1 MATITKTF
9 VENEYSSNRSTWTF
23 TFTSTNKSVNADFTL
38 NPITATAKYVG
49 SNKGYAGASAYF
61 DLYIDDVKVRNADN
75 YVVYA
80 SYRLP
85 ASLEVDDMAWA
96 SNTTKTLAGGI
107 GVSDGSLTIP
117 LSSIFT
123 SSNKNK
129 RTLSVT
135 GQVDGYNGFYGY
147 SRNANWDYENWFEAF
162 YGETVGELATITLD
176 APPIAQVGTP
186 TYATP
191 HYAGLGAY
199 SVPVT
204 SATAQYGGDVSTIT
218 LTIGSDS
225 VTQNYATPSVTNQ
238 TLSLVP
244 SIAGTYT
251 PTIAGTDSRGQVTSV
266 NLNPVIV
273 NAYNVPN
280 VSFDIQ
286 RCTDIGKL
294 DVEGE
299 YGLVSARISYTS
311 AIANLTQPT
320 ITVQDESGTTITS
333 SAIWYTSWTAQS
345 GVQNVVNWT
354 NYNPQ
359 SPVTLYGVIS
369 ATGSV
374 LSPSKSY
381 IISVTP
387 TDNLGGVATTI
398 TQTLPSSFFTIDF
411 QAGGK
416 EIAFGAVADD
426 DVTNYPE
433 GLFKCAMSFKLKD
446 NLFWVGTRSEY
457 EQAVA
462 DDKMPEHTIV
472 FITDET
478 ADYVVEQGTSGDWIY
493 RKWNS
498 GIAECW
504 CKKTATTNSG
514 GTYNFNFACPTF
526 FISTQPIYVTG
537 SAWSSGYTTT
547 VLGYTNTAYSS
558 GAWRIDAWLVNGKAS
573 ASCGA
578 TFKVIG
584 KWK

>member
-23 TFTSTNKSVNADFTL
+23 TFTSTNKSVSADFTL

-61 DLYIDDVKVRNADN
+61 DLYIDDIEVRNADN
-75 YVVYA
+75 YVIYA

-85 ASLEVDDMAWA
+85 ASLEVDEMAWA

-107 GVSDGSLTIP
+107 GVTDGSLTIP
-117 LSSIFT
+117 LSNVFT

-129 RTLSVT
+129 RTLSIT
-135 GQVDGYNGFYGY
+135 GRVNGYNGFYGY
-147 SRNANWDYENWFEAF
+147 SRNANYDYENWFEAS

-176 APPIAQVGTP
+176 APPIVSIGTP

-191 HYAGLGAY
+191 QYAGLGAY

-204 SATAQYGGDVSTIT
+204 SATAQYGGDIQSIT
-218 LTIGSDS
+218 LTVGSDS
-225 VTQNYATPSVTNQ
+225 VSQSYSSATVTNQ

-251 PTIAGTDSRGQVTSV
+251 PTVTVTDSRGQVKIV
-266 NLNPVIV
+266 NLDSIIV

-280 VSFDIQ
+280 MSFDIQ
-286 RCTDIGKL
+286 RCTNMGKL

-299 YGLVSARISYTS
+299 CGLVSARISYTS

-320 ITVQDESGTTITS
+320 ITVQDESGTAITS
-333 SAIWYTSWTAQS
+333 SAIWYTSWTAQN
-345 GVQNVVNWT
+345 GVSNAVNWT

-416 EIAFGAVADD
+416 EVAFGAVADD
-426 DVTNYPE
+426 DLTNHPN
-433 GLFKCAMSFKLKD
+433 GLFKCVMDAQF
-446 NLFWVGTRSEY
+446 VG
-457 EQAVA
+457 
-462 DDKMPEHTIV
+462 D
-472 FITDET
+472 ITEIKNPYLTLDTT
-478 ADYVVEQGTSGDWIY
+478 ASTGTTDGDLY
-493 RKWNS
+493 
-498 GIAECW
+498 A
-504 CKKTATTNSG
+504 A
-514 GTYNFNFACPTF
+514 
-526 FISTQPIYVTG
+526 
-537 SAWSSGYTTT
+537 
-547 VLGYTNTAYSS
+547 
-558 GAWRIDAWLVNGKAS
+558 IDALGWAS
-573 ASCGA
+573 D
-578 TFKVIG
+578 VIE
-584 KWK
+584 